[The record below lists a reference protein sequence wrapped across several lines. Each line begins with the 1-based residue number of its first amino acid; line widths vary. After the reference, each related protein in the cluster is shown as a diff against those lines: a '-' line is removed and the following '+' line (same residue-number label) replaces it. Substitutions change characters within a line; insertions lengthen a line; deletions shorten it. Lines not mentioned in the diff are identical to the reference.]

1 MKKWNVFKEKNK
13 TILRE
18 KNNDDMENLHT
29 FIQEIID
36 DVRDRLL
43 ANKLPLQLVNFVLFS
58 KQYHNVKLVRE
69 QNINGTITCIYELEY
84 PEGVTPFPFPKGGLS
99 LPGNNSLENTTTAPS
114 AASLEEE
121 GKIPLSSCDMC
132 FSMMMEN

>member
-43 ANKLPLQLVNFVLFS
+43 ANKVPLQLVNFVLFS

-84 PEGVTPFPFPKGGLS
+84 PEGVTPFPLS
-99 LPGNNSLENTTTAPS
+99 QRRALS
-114 AASLEEE
+114 AW
-121 GKIPLSSCDMC
+121 K
-132 FSMMMEN
+132 